1 MKNKMK
7 QSKSI
12 KQFKRDITRG
22 YIQYDNETLI
32 NMLNEGK
39 RDELIKSLLPMV
51 IYVAGKFNSSNEFDE
66 IVSVGNLGLIKGID
80 NFNTDRSDNIVSYC
94 RSTIKWSI
102 LDYFNI
108 DKNIIRLPQSKN
120 VSQKTLNS
128 RPTTIDFEGMELYQI
143 EDDSVLYEEK
153 KINRGELEELLM
165 TIPKMKYS
173 KVMLFLDYYLIPG
186 MTFTIVS
193 EKNGFTKQNASLV
206 VLEMLKKIKSNPQLM
221 DRFREILL

>member
-1 MKNKMK
+1 MKN
-7 QSKSI
+7 SKSI
-12 KQFKRDITRG
+12 RQYKKDITRG
-22 YIQYDNETLI
+22 FVQYDNETLI
-32 NMLNEGK
+32 NMLNDGR
-39 RDELIKSLLPMV
+39 RDEVIKSLLPLV
-51 IYVAGKFNSSNEFDE
+51 IYVANKFKSPNEFDE
-66 IVSVGNLGLIKGID
+66 IVSVGNMGLIKGVD
-80 NFNTDRSDNIVSYC
+80 NFQNNRSNNIVSYC
-94 RSTIKWSI
+94 RSTIRWSI

-108 DKNIIRLPQSKN
+108 DKNLIRLPQSKN

-128 RPTTIDFEGMELYQI
+128 RPTTIDIDGIDLFQL
-143 EDDSVLYEEK
+143 EDDNELYEEK
-153 KINRGELEELLM
+153 KINRRELEDLLM

-206 VLEMLKKIKSNPQLM
+206 VQDLLKKIKSNPQLM

>member
-1 MKNKMK
+1 MKNN
-7 QSKSI
+7 KSI
-12 KQFKRDITRG
+12 RQYKKDISKG
-22 YIQYDNETLI
+22 YTKYDNDTLI
-32 NMLNEGK
+32 TMLKDGR
-39 RDELIKSLLPMV
+39 RDEVIKSLLPMV
-51 IYVAGKFNSSNEFDE
+51 IFIANKFNSPNEFDE
-66 IVSVGNLGLIKGID
+66 LVSVGNMGLIRGID
-80 NFNTDRSDNIVSYC
+80 KFDIQRGESIVSYC
-94 RSTIKWSI
+94 NSTIRWSI

-108 DKNIIRLPQSKN
+108 NKDIIRLPISKN

-128 RPTTIDFEGMELYQI
+128 RPTIVEIDNVDIFQL

-153 KINRGELEELLM
+153 TINRKELEDLLM

-193 EKNGFTKQNASLV
+193 EMNGFTKQNASLV
-206 VLEMLKKIKSNPQLM
+206 VQDLLKKIKSNPQIM

>member
-1 MKNKMK
+1 M
-7 QSKSI
+7 
-12 KQFKRDITRG
+12 
-22 YIQYDNETLI
+22 
-32 NMLNEGK
+32 
-39 RDELIKSLLPMV
+39 
-51 IYVAGKFNSSNEFDE
+51 
-66 IVSVGNLGLIKGID
+66 GLIRGID
-80 NFNTDRSDNIVSYC
+80 KFDIQRGESIVSYC
-94 RSTIKWSI
+94 NSTIRWSI

-108 DKNIIRLPQSKN
+108 NKDIIRLPISKN

-128 RPTTIDFEGMELYQI
+128 RPTIVEIDNVDIFQL

-153 KINRGELEELLM
+153 TINRKELEDLLM

-193 EKNGFTKQNASLV
+193 EMNGFTKQNASLV
-206 VLEMLKKIKSNPQLM
+206 VQDLLKKIKSNPQIM

>member
-1 MKNKMK
+1 M
-7 QSKSI
+7 
-12 KQFKRDITRG
+12 
-22 YIQYDNETLI
+22 
-32 NMLNEGK
+32 
-39 RDELIKSLLPMV
+39 
-51 IYVAGKFNSSNEFDE
+51 
-66 IVSVGNLGLIKGID
+66 
-80 NFNTDRSDNIVSYC
+80 
-94 RSTIKWSI
+94 
-102 LDYFNI
+102 DYFNI

-153 KINRGELEELLM
+153 TINRRELEELLM

-206 VLEMLKKIKSNPQLM
+206 VQDMLKKIKSNPQIM